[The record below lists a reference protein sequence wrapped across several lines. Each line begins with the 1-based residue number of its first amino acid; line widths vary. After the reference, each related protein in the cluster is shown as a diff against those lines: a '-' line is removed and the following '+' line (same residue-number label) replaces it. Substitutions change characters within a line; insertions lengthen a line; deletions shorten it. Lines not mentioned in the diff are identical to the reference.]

1 MSNPFRYFK
10 TLPELIRLT
19 GMIYIRF
26 LLSLRKVEDLLDER
40 AMARFRQCEV
50 YRRSPPSTSKFKI
63 TPTTTKSWSSA
74 SASIK
79 LRNVGLAECCQLI
92 AV

>member
-10 TLPELIRLT
+10 TLPEFIRLT

-40 AMARFRQCEV
+40 AMARFRRCKV
-50 YRRSPPSTSKFKI
+50 YRRSPPSTSKFKN
-63 TPTTTKSWSSA
+63 TPTMIESWHSA
-74 SASIK
+74 PAS
-79 LRNVGLAECCQLI
+79 
-92 AV
+92 